1 VAVYRKSQLTEH
13 NCRGGPLWL
22 AVLSNTRCRRNGRPR
37 RAAPTVVI
45 FLALIL
51 ISSQAKANQPPVLS
65 VLDFGSSAVAKQAA
79 ETIRARLR
87 STGEVNVADADLSRA
102 AAKGIGYTGS
112 LNLTVSEARD
122 LGAALATE
130 FYILGDA
137 QTLRRSSF
145 ESPVYF
151 ESYCSIFLVSART
164 GRLLLWERPSFE
176 NAEATKAEARL
187 SQYLADDAL
196 SRHLVDAIKKSHEDE
211 RIQRTALTASA
222 EAVIEEAPEDEK
234 AAEVQG
240 IRTPR
245 PYRRLRPE
253 YPPSAGHADAEATVD
268 VVVDVGA
275 DGEVGEIQIARWAG
289 FGLDE
294 STIATVR
301 QLHFFPAMKNGT
313 PIPMR
318 VMLRYNFR
326 KPPR

>member
-1 VAVYRKSQLTEH
+1 MS
-13 NCRGGPLWL
+13 
-22 AVLSNTRCRRNGRPR
+22 VLKILVTP
-37 RAAPTVVI
+37 V
-45 FLALIL
+45 LIL
-51 ISSQAKANQPPVLS
+51 CFFAAAQRSAQAQPPVLS
-65 VLDFGSSAVAKQAA
+65 VLDFGSTAMGKQAS

-87 STGEVNVADADLSRA
+87 STGEVTVADADLSRA

-122 LGAALATE
+122 LGAALAAE

-145 ESPVYF
+145 ESPVYY
-151 ESYCSIFLVSART
+151 ESYSSIFLVSART

-196 SRHLVDAIKKSHEDE
+196 SQRLIGIIKKSHEDE
-211 RIQRTALTASA
+211 RIQRTVLTASA

-253 YPPSAGHADAEATVD
+253 FPPSAARADAEATVD
-268 VVVDVGA
+268 VLVDVGA
-275 DGEVGEIQIARWAG
+275 DGEVGEIQIVRWAG

-294 STIATVR
+294 STLATVR

>member
-1 VAVYRKSQLTEH
+1 MGRLTEH
-13 NCRGGPLWL
+13 NCNDRFHAKAQRYAKAPKLSLRLWVSL
-22 AVLSNTRCRRNGRPR
+22 RLCVKSIVVL
-37 RAAPTVVI
+37 V
-45 FLALIL
+45 ALIL
-51 ISSQAKANQPPVLS
+51 ASAQVNATEPPTLS
-65 VLDFGSSAVAKQAA
+65 VLDFGKQAS
-79 ETIRARLR
+79 ETIRVRLR
-87 STGEVNVADADLSRA
+87 STGEVKIVDADLSRA
-102 AAKGIGYTGS
+102 AAKGIGYNGS
-112 LNLTVSEARD
+112 LNLSVTEARD
-122 LGAALATE
+122 LGAALASE

-145 ESPVYF
+145 ESPIYF

-164 GRLLLWERPSFE
+164 GRLLYWERPSFE
-176 NAEATKAEARL
+176 NAEATKAEAQL
-187 SQYLADDAL
+187 SQYLAGDAL
-196 SRHLVDAIKKSHEDE
+196 SQRLLGIIKKSHEDE
-211 RIQRTALTASA
+211 RIQRTVLTTSA

-253 YPPSAGHADAEATVD
+253 YPQSAARAEAEATVD

-294 STIATVR
+294 STTATVR